1 MISNFWTTGGGHV
14 WPGERVE
21 RAARAL
27 CACVECWRGRATP
40 RVLYSYFRLSPL
52 ASLDPPVSLRIT
64 PSLVL
69 ASVVCCYHI
78 HVSIM

>member
-1 MISNFWTTGGGHV
+1 MDGGISNFWTTGGGHV
-14 WPGERVE
+14 WPRERVE

-64 PSLVL
+64 PRAPAPDGV
-69 ASVVCCYHI
+69 I
-78 HVSIM
+78 QVSA